1 MPFNDRFLRACRRE
15 KVDRTPVW
23 IMRQAGRYLPEYRQ
37 LRKQYSFLTLCK
49 TPELAAQVTLQ
60 PLDVLKVDAAI
71 LFSDI
76 LVLVEAMGLKLEFLE
91 KRGPVIAEPIRDKKA
106 VAKLSAL
113 PDAEISLQYVM
124 DAIKILKNDLKDRLP
139 LIGFSGA
146 PFTLASYMVEGGT
159 SRDFIRLKSLMFGN
173 TPLYKTMMEK
183 VTVAVS
189 NYLKAQV
196 KAGVQAVQ
204 LFDTW
209 AGILSPS
216 DYKRFAWP
224 FAKKAIKAIKGKVP
238 VIYYANNSSALL
250 EHIKELGAD
259 VVGIDWRIDMGNARQ
274 RLGKNIA
281 LQGNL
286 DPCLLYSDRKI
297 IAARVKD
304 IIQQAGPKGHIF
316 NLGHGILPTTPVE
329 NAVAMV
335 EAVHRYG
342 KR

>member
-15 KVDRTPVW
+15 RVDCTPVW

-60 PLDVLKVDAAI
+60 PLELLKVDAAI

-76 LVLVEAMGLKLEFLE
+76 LVLVEAMGLQLEFLE
-91 KRGPVIAEPIRDKKA
+91 KRGPVIAEPVRNQKG
-106 VAKLSAL
+106 VARLWPL
-113 PDAEISLQYVM
+113 ETEESLQYVL
-124 DAIKILKNDLKDRLP
+124 DTIKILRQELKERLP

-159 SRDFIRLKSLMFGN
+159 SRDFVRLKSLMFGDAN
-173 TPLYKTMMEK
+173 LYKTLMEK
-183 VTVAVS
+183 VTLAVA

-209 AGILSPS
+209 GGILSPQ
-216 DYKRFAWP
+216 DYKRYAWP
-224 FAKKAIKAIKGKVP
+224 YAKKAIKTVQGKVP
-238 VIYYANNSSALL
+238 VIYYANNSFALL
-250 EHIKELGAD
+250 EYIKELGAD
-259 VVGIDWRIDMGNARQ
+259 VIGLDWRMDIGTARQ
-274 RLGKNIA
+274 RLGKNLA
-281 LQGNL
+281 VQGNL
-286 DPCLLYSDRKI
+286 DPCLLYSDRKT
-297 IAARVKD
+297 IAARVKE

-342 KR
+342 KH

>member
-139 LIGFSGA
+139 LLGFSGA

-173 TPLYKTMMEK
+173 TPLYKIMMEK

-259 VVGIDWRIDMGNARQ
+259 VVGIDWRIDMGTARR